1 MLFGFSLIIII
12 WKVQRNREFFV
23 TMFCLLFFMSA
34 LSVYYLSD
42 SGYFQNPLD
51 SFFLAYAFAN
61 CERLYTPQIPTLN
74 LRIFFNIAA
83 TVFRLLLIPANDKSI
98 FLLQILYL
106 GLTIY
111 LEVDKERHDKDF
123 FTSYYRNKEQLTK
136 FKDLVVQNIP
146 ESIVIITQDLMKPLF
161 VNNSFI
167 SLFKSSSTCSL
178 DIRAQLSQFLIQEN
192 SKNSSQEDFIPGEE
206 EPLKSPSKIQH
217 LLNFIEGTIHQ
228 ADRFIPENKFSC
240 NIIYKK
246 PHSLGIQRE
255 YFSQEDQQPEERT
268 FEAQILHVTW
278 DLEPAVAVI
287 LHDIT
292 QQHTILALKIAD
304 ENKNNVLSTVSHEL
318 RTPLN
323 GMLGMIQLVEKRL
336 QDNELVQYLNICKNS
351 GKLLIALVNSILD
364 LDQIRAKKFKL
375 AFENVSV
382 HEILDDIHRLFEF
395 QCKEKGLYLRLQ
407 ISPTIT
413 KKFVTDR
420 NRLSQIFINLV
431 GNALKF
437 TKKGG
442 ITIVAGDSLTQKG
455 YLEFKVKDTGIGI
468 KDEDRPKLFKMFG
481 KLDQANA
488 RDNHQGIGLGLLISN
503 KLARMLSG
511 DAKSEGIILESDE
524 RGSTFSFL
532 IKKDL
537 GNMMNF
543 VRLASLESISNI
555 PLGLIDE
562 ESNVAVKLRKYTVPT
577 SEGSQIFGLFSN
589 NSKNL
594 SQRTVQDSCIQ
605 VVEVEEKYS
614 PRFRTYSHHGKIEGL
629 GTGGKLSTVVVID
642 DNPLNLV
649 IAKHLIS
656 AYKRFKVKTELY
668 AKEAIDYLENN
679 DYEGNPIGVIL
690 IDCQMPEMDGYEATR
705 ILKGLMKKGKI
716 PEIPIVALT
725 ANNNESDKKA
735 CLKAGMC
742 EYLTKPLTDNDL
754 VGLFKKYIPTHSFG
768 PGPGN

>member
-1 MLFGFSLIIII
+1 VVFI
-12 WKVQRNREFFV
+12 WRMKGNQELYI
-23 TMFCLLFFMSA
+23 TIFCLIFFMSA

-61 CERLYTPQIPTLN
+61 CERLYTPQIPTLS
-74 LRIFFNIAA
+74 LRIFFNITA
-83 TVFRLLLIPANDKSI
+83 TVFRLILIPAHDTSI

-111 LEVDKERHDKDF
+111 LEVDKEKHDKIF
-123 FTSYYRNKEQLTK
+123 FTSYFRNKEQLTK

-146 ESIVIITQDLMKPLF
+146 ESIAIITQDLMKPLF
-161 VNNSFI
+161 VNNSFM
-167 SLFKSSSTCSL
+167 SLFKSQSGL
-178 DIRAQLSQFLIQEN
+178 DIRAQLAQFIIQED
-192 SKNSSQEDFIPGEE
+192 SKNSSQEDFVPGEE
-206 EPLKSPSKIQH
+206 ESVPKSPSRTRH
-217 LLNFIEGTIHQ
+217 LLQFIESTIHQ
-228 ADRFIPENKFSC
+228 STSFIPENKFSC
-240 NIIYKK
+240 NIVFKK
-246 PHSLGIQRE
+246 AFPIGIQRDF
-255 YFSQEDQQPEERT
+255 YSQEEHQPEERT

-278 DLEPAVAVI
+278 DCEPAIAVI

-292 QQHTILALKIAD
+292 QQHMILALKIAD

-323 GMLGMIQLVEKRL
+323 GMLGMIQVVEKRL
-336 QDNELVQYLNICKNS
+336 KDAELVQYLNICKNS
-351 GKLLIALVNSILD
+351 GKLLISLVNSILD

-382 HEILDDIHRLFEF
+382 HELLHDIHRLFEF
-395 QCKEKGLYLRLQ
+395 QCKEKGLYLRLH

-413 KKFVTDR
+413 KRFMTDR

-442 ITIVAGDSLTQKG
+442 ISIYAADSCHEKG
-455 YLEFKVKDTGIGI
+455 YIEFKVQDTGIGI

-481 KLDQANA
+481 KLEQKNA

-503 KLARMLSG
+503 KLAKLLSG
-511 DAKSEGIILESDE
+511 DPRIGGISLESQHE
-524 RGSTFSFL
+524 KGSTFTFY
-532 IKKDL
+532 IKKDT
-537 GNMMNF
+537 GNMMMMNA
-543 VRLASLESISNI
+543 VRLASLESITNI
-555 PLGLIDE
+555 PQNVIDE
-562 ESNVAVKLRKYTVPT
+562 ESNIAMKMRKYLAAI
-577 SEGSQIFGLFSN
+577 SGNSHIFGI
-589 NSKNL
+589 L
-594 SQRTVQDSCIQ
+594 SGSSRRF
-605 VVEVEEKYS
+605 EPEEPCVSEERHRY
-614 PRFRTYSHHGKIEGL
+614 RTYSHHGKIEGL
-629 GTGGKLSTVVVID
+629 GSPRRGMSRKTPTVLVID

-656 AYKRFKVKTELY
+656 AYKRFIVKTELY
-668 AKEAIDYLENN
+668 AQTAIEYVKNN
-679 DYEGNPIGVIL
+679 DFDVNPIALIL
-690 IDCQMPEMDGYEATR
+690 IDCQMPEMDGYQATK
-705 ILKGLMKKGKI
+705 ILRDLMRLGKI

-742 EYLTKPLTDNDL
+742 EYLSKPLTDNDL
-754 VGLFKKYIPTHSFG
+754 MNLFKKY
-768 PGPGN
+768 GN

>member
-1 MLFGFSLIIII
+1 
-12 WKVQRNREFFV
+12 
-23 TMFCLLFFMSA
+23 MFCLVFFISA

-83 TVFRLLLIPANDKSI
+83 TIFRLLLIPANDKFI

-123 FTSYYRNKEQLTK
+123 FVSYYRNKEQLTK

-146 ESIVIITQDLMKPLF
+146 ESIVIITHDLMKPLF

-167 SLFKSSSTCSL
+167 SLFSSSCL
-178 DIRAQLSQFLIQEN
+178 DIRSQLSQLIIQEN

-206 EPLKSPSKIQH
+206 EPLKSPSKIRH
-217 LLNFIEGTIHQ
+217 LLHFIEGTLHESGS
-228 ADRFIPENKFSC
+228 FIPENKFSC
-240 NIIYKK
+240 NIVYKK
-246 PHSLGIQRE
+246 SASLGIQRE
-255 YFSQEDQQPEERT
+255 YFSQDEQQNPEERT

-278 DLEPAVAVI
+278 DCEPAIAVI

-336 QDNELVQYLNICKNS
+336 KDNELVQYLNICKNS

-364 LDQIRAKKFKL
+364 LDQIRAKKLKL
-375 AFENVSV
+375 AFEHVSV
-382 HEILDDIHRLFEF
+382 HEILHDIHKLFEF
-395 QCKEKGLYLRLQ
+395 QCKEKGLYLKLQ
-407 ISPTIT
+407 IEQTIT
-413 KKFVTDR
+413 KRFVTDR

-442 ITIVAGDSLTQKG
+442 ITITASDSCQERG
-455 YLEFKVKDTGIGI
+455 YIEFKVQDTGIGI

-481 KLDQANA
+481 KLDQPNV

-503 KLARMLSG
+503 KLARLLSG
-511 DAKSEGIILESDE
+511 DVKLGGILLESE
-524 RGSTFSFL
+524 HKKGSTFSFL
-532 IKKDL
+532 IKKDIL
-537 GNMMNF
+537 FGNNNIKNY
-543 VRLASLESISNI
+543 VRLTSAESTSNL
-555 PLGLIDE
+555 PVNLIDE
-562 ESNVAVKLRKYTVPT
+562 ETNIAMKIRKYMGTT
-577 SEGSQIFGLFSN
+577 SERSQIFGILSN
-589 NSKNL
+589 SSRRETGL
-594 SQRTVQDSCIQ
+594 QDSCHADACG
-605 VVEVEEKYS
+605 VEENLRSSRY
-614 PRFRTYSHHGKIEGL
+614 RTYSHHGKIEGI
-629 GTGGKLSTVVVID
+629 GKLSSGKLCTVVVID

-679 DYEGNPIGVIL
+679 DYEGNPIGAVL
-690 IDCQMPEMDGYEATR
+690 IDCQMPEMDGYEATK
-705 ILKGLMKKGKI
+705 ILKDMMKKRKI
-716 PEIPIVALT
+716 PEIPIIALT
-725 ANNNESDKKA
+725 ANNNESDRNA
-735 CLKAGMC
+735 CLKAGMS

-754 VGLFKKYIPTHSFG
+754 VSLFKKYIPLYEG
-768 PGPGN
+768 R